1 MNEQKLREPD
11 LRGFQGA
18 LEDAGGLAVMVAFN
32 RIGATNASH
41 HVGMLKTILRDEWGY
56 TGVIS
61 TDMMNNS
68 YYFTPESMIM
78 ATVTQVADFGGNDNH
93 INLGDGGVDATWS
106 YISED
111 SVKNDATLVNQAREN
126 LKYQLYT
133 FANSAVMNV
142 STVRVDTWWDTVL
155 KVTRTVS
162 GVATGVFVLAWLA
175 FSLMPE
181 KKKEEE

>member
-1 MNEQKLREPD
+1 
-11 LRGFQGA
+11 
-18 LEDAGGLAVMVAFN
+18 MVAFN

-41 HVGMLKTILRDEWGY
+41 HVGMLKTIIRDEWAY